1 MDIKRI
7 FGALIQDIKAG
18 SLEQGASTITQQLI
32 KNLAVQGY
40 GVIIISH
47 NIQQVF
53 ELSDRIC
60 VMRQGQVLA
69 LVDTKSV
76 TSDDIVSMIVSG
88 TSLNGAIQ

>member
-1 MDIKRI
+1 MIILDEPTAAMGLRET
-7 FGALIQDIKAG
+7 AA
-18 SLEQGASTITQQLI
+18 TQQLI